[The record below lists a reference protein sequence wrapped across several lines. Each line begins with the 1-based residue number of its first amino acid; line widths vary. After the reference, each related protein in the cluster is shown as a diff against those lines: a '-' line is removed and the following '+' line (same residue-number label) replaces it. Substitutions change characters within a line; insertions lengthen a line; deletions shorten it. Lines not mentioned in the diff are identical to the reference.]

1 MGCHEPTCGWNG
13 FSTMPIFLA
22 IFQKSKPSHFFG
34 GRWNIFLNTA
44 HQETKPREGYR
55 FHVAHKI

>member
-1 MGCHEPTCGWNG
+1 MWLEWFFNYANLFGD
-13 FSTMPIFLA
+13 FSKIKTVP
-22 IFQKSKPSHFFG
+22 FFWG